1 MINFFS
7 NWIEGIAVAV
17 IISTIFEMLLPNGN
31 IKKYVKMIL
40 GIYII
45 FCIIAPFTD
54 TKVLGES
61 ELFKKIDEYTNDSEI
76 KNHSEYDT
84 NKKINKIYEST
95 FEKDLIKTIEKEG
108 FTVYKCS
115 VKGNFNAEDEN
126 AGITEISIILES
138 KKTSKNNLNDNDKTE
153 GEDIDGIDEIKK
165 VKINVS
171 KKNVENNIEDVVAKD
186 IDTLKKYL
194 SKHYEIDKGIIK
206 IHIR

>member
-7 NWIEGIAVAV
+7 NWIEGIAIAV

-76 KNHSEYDT
+76 KNYSEYDT

-171 KKNVENNIEDVVAKD
+171 KKNIENNIEDVVAKD

>member
-1 MINFFS
+1 VINFFS
-7 NWIEGIAVAV
+7 NWIEGIVVAV

-76 KNHSEYDT
+76 KNYSEYDT

>member
-7 NWIEGIAVAV
+7 NWIEGIVVAV

-61 ELFKKIDEYTNDSEI
+61 ELFKKIDEYTSDSEI
-76 KNHSEYDT
+76 KNYSEYDT

>member
-7 NWIEGIAVAV
+7 NWIEGIVVAV

-76 KNHSEYDT
+76 KNYSEYDT

>member
-76 KNHSEYDT
+76 KNYSEYDT

>member
-1 MINFFS
+1 VINFFS

-76 KNHSEYDT
+76 KNYSEYDT